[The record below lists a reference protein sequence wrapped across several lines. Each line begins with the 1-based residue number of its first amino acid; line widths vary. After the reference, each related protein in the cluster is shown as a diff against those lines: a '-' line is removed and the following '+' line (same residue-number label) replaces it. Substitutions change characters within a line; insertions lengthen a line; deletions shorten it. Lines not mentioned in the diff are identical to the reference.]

1 MVTLVEQKDK
11 LKIGIFTDS
20 YAPYI
25 SGVVRSIETL
35 TRELQNRGCEAFIFA
50 PNYPLASREVKV
62 FRYLSLPAPTH
73 PGFYLPIPISPRL
86 PALVQSLKLDLIH
99 VHTPFLL
106 GTLGSLTAK
115 LLNLPLVFTYH
126 TLYHRY
132 SHYLP
137 LGKNIGSTIINYWN
151 RRFCNRCDLI
161 VAPSLFVKKL
171 LEHNGIYVPVEV
183 VPTGLPDIC
192 YTGSS
197 DRQWLRD
204 KYNLKPEEK
213 ILIYV
218 GRLGKEKNIP
228 FLLEALELIVKQIPS
243 VKLMIVGTGPE
254 KPHLKL
260 ICRQKEL
267 EKRVIFTDKVDDQEL
282 LNCYSGADIFTF
294 ASQTETQGLVVAEA
308 KASGLPVVCLF
319 SPTLAEFV
327 FNGKDGFLVHNLH
340 DFVSKILY
348 LLNNDAAAKE
358 MGEKAKINAIRF
370 STHLLMN
377 KMLALYRRAIQ
388 SKSACQL

>member
-1 MVTLVEQKDK
+1 
-11 LKIGIFTDS
+11 
-20 YAPYI
+20 
-25 SGVVRSIETL
+25 
-35 TRELQNRGCEAFIFA
+35 
-50 PNYPLASREVKV
+50 
-62 FRYLSLPAPTH
+62 
-73 PGFYLPIPISPRL
+73 
-86 PALVQSLKLDLIH
+86 
-99 VHTPFLL
+99 
-106 GTLGSLTAK
+106 
-115 LLNLPLVFTYH
+115 
-126 TLYHRY
+126 
-132 SHYLP
+132 LP

-171 LEHNGIYVPVEV
+171 LEHNGIDVPVEV
-183 VPTGLPDIC
+183 IPTGLPDIC

-197 DRQWLRD
+197 DRQWLRN

-228 FLLEALELIVKQIPS
+228 FLLEALELIVKQIPP
-243 VKLMIVGTGPE
+243 VKLVIVGTGPE
-254 KPHLKL
+254 EQHLKV
-260 ICRQKEL
+260 ICRRREL
-267 EKRVIFTDKVDDQEL
+267 EKHVIFTGKVDDQEL

-308 KASGLPVVCLF
+308 KASGLPVVSLF

-348 LLNNDAAAKE
+348 LLSNDVAVKE
-358 MGEKAKINAIRF
+358 MGKKAKIDAIRF
-370 STHLLMN
+370 STRLLMN
-377 KMLALYRRAIQ
+377 KMLALYHRAIQ